1 MSPFVIAA
9 SLSVAAAA
17 LLVSA
22 PAKPAPVDLSLTSLT
37 GEKVHLRD
45 LRGKPVLVNFWATWC
60 GPCREEM
67 PMMVE
72 AEKAWSPKGV
82 VFIGASLDD
91 RKTRKDIIPFV
102 NQFHI
107 NFPIWTGATLNDLDK
122 LQLGNAVPD
131 TAFVDPDGFVFAR
144 VRGEIRR
151 EELDARLTWITGD
164 RTGPAP
170 EPLVT
175 HLSQ

>member
-1 MSPFVIAA
+1 
-9 SLSVAAAA
+9 
-17 LLVSA
+17 
-22 PAKPAPVDLSLTSLT
+22 
-37 GEKVHLRD
+37 
-45 LRGKPVLVNFWATWC
+45 
-60 GPCREEM
+60 M
-67 PMMVE
+67 PILVE
-72 AEKAWSPKGV
+72 AEKLWSPKGV

-91 RKTRKDIIPFV
+91 NKTKKDIPAFV

-107 NFPIWTGATLNDLDK
+107 NFPVWTGATLNDLDK
-122 LQLGNAVPD
+122 LHLGNAVPD
-131 TAFVDPDGFVFAR
+131 TAFIDQDGFVFAR

-151 EELDARLTWITGD
+151 EELDARLTWITGG